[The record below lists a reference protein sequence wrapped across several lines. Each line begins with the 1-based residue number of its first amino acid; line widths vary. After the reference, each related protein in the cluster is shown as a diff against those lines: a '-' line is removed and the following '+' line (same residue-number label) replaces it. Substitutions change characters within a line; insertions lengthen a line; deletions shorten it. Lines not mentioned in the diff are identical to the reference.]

1 MNPLA
6 RARHVLARR
15 PWLYWLGVAVLAAT
29 AAWGAA
35 RGAASVDAARR
46 SWGTPRD
53 VVVASA
59 DIAPG
64 DALAGHVE
72 LRRRPRPMVPEGA
85 LTAIDAA
92 AQARQHVSA
101 GEIVVRADVAATA
114 SPQALIPAGWAAVPV
129 SEAVPSGAAV
139 GDRVAA
145 ASGGAVVAAAG
156 VVVGRGADAV
166 LVAVPVEQAAA
177 VAAASASGELSLLL
191 QP

>member
-15 PWLYWLGVAVLAAT
+15 PWLYWLGVAVLAAA

-35 RGAASVDAARR
+35 RGASSVDAARR

-53 VVVASA
+53 VVVATA
-59 DIAPG
+59 DLAPG
-64 DALAGHVE
+64 DALAGRVDV
-72 LRRRPRPMVPEGA
+72 RSRPHPMVPDGA
-85 LTAIDAA
+85 VTRIDPAA
-92 AQARQHVSA
+92 RARQHVSA
-101 GEIVVRADVAATA
+101 GEILVRADVVATA
-114 SPQALIPAGWAAVPV
+114 SPQALIPFGWAAVPV

-156 VVVGRGADAV
+156 VVVGRSADAV
-166 LVAVPVEQAAA
+166 LVAVPVEVAAA